1 MPQLDLRGKIAAAEI
16 AFWVPVFGLSAYL
29 VFRYAFRRDAGWFFL
44 TIFSAVRIAE
54 GALVVAAEMMTK
66 RDLFSAAYIIDYA
79 ALFALLFASLGFVGM
94 AGQHTYSENPRVATI
109 LRVVGAFGLVGL
121 ALCLAGGVLGAKPD
135 AANQTIPTILRR
147 AGVCIYAAVYLFL
160 FATHIG
166 TWTYRWH
173 LRSYRRSLLFGISVA
188 LPFLGARIAY
198 AVISAWSSEDLYGD
212 QLSSNKTLANLNPI
226 KGNWILYL
234 VLGPIM
240 EYCVAAIYLFSST
253 ILASKK
259 HRY

>member
-1 MPQLDLRGKIAAAEI
+1 M
-16 AFWVPVFGLSAYL
+16 
-29 VFRYAFRRDAGWFFL
+29 
-44 TIFSAVRIAE
+44 
-54 GALVVAAEMMTK
+54 
-66 RDLFSAAYIIDYA
+66 
-79 ALFALLFASLGFVGM
+79 
-94 AGQHTYSENPRVATI
+94 ATI
-109 LRVVGAFGLVGL
+109 LRVVGLFGLVGL

-135 AANQTIPTILRR
+135 AANQTIPTVLRR
-147 AGVCIYAAVYLFL
+147 AGVCIYAAMYLFL

-173 LRSYRRSLLFGISVA
+173 LRSYRRSVSVHSSIKYFGRLHQCSAYSLFSIPPSRILFPQLLFGISVA

-198 AVISAWSSEDLYGD
+198 AVISEWSSEDLYGD
-212 QLSSNKTLANLNPI
+212 KLSSNKTLANLNPI
-226 KGNWILYL
+226 HGNWILYL